1 MAKSG
6 RKSLIDREMEYAEPF
21 GAVISAEINRVLKD
35 VPKKDRD
42 IAFVAMM
49 RVLMHIWATMM
60 RQAGHDRTV
69 GVFMLLET
77 WGHIIEMDEEEK
89 EAMGGLH

>member
-1 MAKSG
+1 MAKSV

-21 GAVISAEINRVLKD
+21 GAMLSAEVNRVLSKA
-35 VPKKDRD
+35 PKKDRE

-49 RVLMHIWATMM
+49 RVMMHIWINMM
-60 RQAGHDRTV
+60 RQAGHDRIVAVMT
-69 GVFMLLET
+69 LLES
-77 WGHIIEMDEEEK
+77 WGHIAEMDEEEK